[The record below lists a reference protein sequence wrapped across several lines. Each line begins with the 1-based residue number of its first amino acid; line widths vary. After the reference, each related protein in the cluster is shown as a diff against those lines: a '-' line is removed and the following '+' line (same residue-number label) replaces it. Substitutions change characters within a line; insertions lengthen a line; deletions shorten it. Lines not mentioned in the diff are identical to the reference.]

1 MTSSINSILSKHG
14 VTLSKKKSV
23 TKKSVKPNPI
33 NVGGKQ
39 GEDLAEND
47 IIRSGLSFRRQS
59 KRPKMKVHY
68 GDKAKDYDYNAR
80 KKQQSEEID
89 RILDKLKKSG
99 YNSLTTEEK
108 KSLFDASK
116 K

>member
-14 VTLSKKKSV
+14 VTLSKKKPV

-47 IIRSGLSFRRQS
+47 IIRSGLSFRRQP
-59 KRPKMKVHY
+59 KVDVPAEFFEEKARPLIS
-68 GDKAKDYDYNAR
+68 
-80 KKQQSEEID
+80 Q
-89 RILDKLKKSG
+89 
-99 YNSLTTEEK
+99 LTTMVS
-108 KSLFDASK
+108 KSILK
-116 K
+116 PNINE